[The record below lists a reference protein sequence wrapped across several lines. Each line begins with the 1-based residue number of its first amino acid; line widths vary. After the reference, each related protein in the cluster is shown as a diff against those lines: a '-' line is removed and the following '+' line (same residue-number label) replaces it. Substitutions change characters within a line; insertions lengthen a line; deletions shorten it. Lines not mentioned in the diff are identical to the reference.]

1 MTSAVLPPYQRI
13 AESIRRRIQQGELAP
28 GARVPSTRALAKK
41 WRVALATAAHALTTL
56 TNEGWVISV
65 PRVGC
70 VVAQRGSK
78 RGPERDTGLSHAR
91 IVSTAIAMA
100 DAEGIAALSLRGVAA
115 RMDVPVTSLY
125 RHVQGKDA
133 LLSAMTDAALSE
145 ASWPPVP
152 PPGWRAQLEVAARLL
167 FGVLQQHPWLARVMH
182 VSRPRAL
189 GSALVY
195 AEWTLRALEGHGLSA
210 AMRMNLHIVLYAFV
224 QGMAV
229 NLEAEADARSD
240 TGLSDEAWMH
250 TQLDGF
256 RGLAESGNFPA
267 FGRTLFGLGGSYDLD
282 MNALF
287 ETGLALLLDGF
298 AARFAAG
305 EPC

>member
-1 MTSAVLPPYQRI
+1 MTNTSLPPYQRI
-13 AESIRRRIQQGELAP
+13 AESIRHRIEQGELAP

-56 TNEGWVISV
+56 TNEGWVVSV
-65 PRVGC
+65 PRVGS

-78 RGPERDTGLSHAR
+78 REPERSAELSQAR
-91 IVSTAIAMA
+91 IVTTAIALA

-115 RMDVPVTSLY
+115 RMGVPVTSLY
-125 RHVQGKDA
+125 RHVDGKDA
-133 LLSAMTDAALSE
+133 LLMAMTDAALSE
-145 ASWPPVP
+145 TSWPATP

-167 FGVLQQHPWLARVMH
+167 FSVLRRHPWLARVMH
-182 VSRPRAL
+182 VSRPRPL

-210 AMRMNLHIVLYAFV
+210 SVRMNLHIVLYAFV

-229 NLEAEADARSD
+229 NLEAEADAQSD
-240 TGLSDEAWMH
+240 TGLSEDAWMH

-256 RGLAESGNFPA
+256 RGLAESGAFPA
-267 FGRTLFGLGGSYDLD
+267 FGRTLYGLDGSYDLD
-282 MNALF
+282 MDALF

-298 AARFAAG
+298 AARFAAR
-305 EPC
+305 ETC